1 MFWIVASLF
10 FCTIHSGCSLLAT
23 TMWIVDPNDVDAEY
37 SGLVERRVVV
47 VCEADN
53 SLPFDS
59 YTVTDQLAVRVG
71 RLIQQNVEKVDV
83 VQASEIN
90 DWTDHNELNS
100 YTELGAA
107 MQANLVV
114 LMKLHDFRVRQ
125 GSNMLQGQAHVDVEV
140 LDVASG
146 ELVHELEPLD
156 STYPPN
162 NGIPADLSN
171 RRFEERFRQ
180 RFVRVLADQVA
191 RRFYDHDSRA
201 DIKTDRF
208 YQE

>member
-1 MFWIVASLF
+1 LWIVTCLF
-10 FCTIHSGCSLLAT
+10 FCTIPSGCSLLAT
-23 TMWIVDPNDVDAEY
+23 TMWIVDPNDIDAEY
-37 SGLVERRVVV
+37 NGLVERRVVV

-59 YTVTDQLAVRVG
+59 YTVTDELAVRVG
-71 RLIQQNVEKVDV
+71 RLIQRNVEKVDV
-83 VQASEIN
+83 VKAAEIN

-100 YTELGAA
+100 YTELAAA
-107 MQANLVV
+107 MQADLVV
-114 LMKLHDFRVRQ
+114 VIKLHDFRVRQ
-125 GSNMLQGQAHVDVEV
+125 GSNMLQGQAHVDVEI

-146 ELVHELEPLD
+146 ELVYELEPLD
-156 STYPPN
+156 SIYPPN

-171 RRFEERFRQ
+171 RRFEDRFRQ